1 MRRFRRGSAPGP
13 SGLRPEHLTVTL
25 QSAPGRRERA
35 LASLTRLVNVMAGGG
50 VPEDV
55 APFLAGARLHAALKK
70 DGGIRPIA
78 IGNLLRRLV
87 GRCCSTRLQ
96 EKSSAFF
103 SPHQLGVSV
112 RGGCEAIL
120 HSARKI
126 LEADPSLWCL
136 QIDFINAF
144 NLVSREAAF
153 KEVLESFPEI
163 LAWVSTCY
171 GRDSHL
177 LFGSE
182 TLLSQCGFHQGDP
195 LAALL
200 FSLVLQ
206 SLVNLIKERV
216 PSLMLNAWYLDDG
229 TLIGTVEELQAVVDM
244 VKVEGP
250 SKGLILSTAATSA
263 PAPPKSTI
271 WSPGHVGGAED
282 PLDRGLERVTAEG
295 VTLLGAPLGSP
306 AFVEESLKHKV
317 QKVEEITGLLPLLED
332 PHTEF
337 TLLRSCLALPKI
349 SFLLRAVDTSTHTGQ
364 LQKFDRVTR
373 EGLTRIL
380 GSPLNE
386 RSWSQAKLPVA
397 LGGLGLRGAEDH
409 APVAYAASL
418 LCSQLLVQSLLGVD
432 HQLPIDPEAGN
443 LSPQLLAAI
452 SAAQGEEALEAD
464 LVGLNQHQ
472 LSSKVDLH
480 QRAQLIDG
488 IEEEEVREVARISS
502 LSLPH
507 AGDWL
512 NTAPLTALG
521 LHLRPSEF
529 VLAVKY
535 RLGMPV
541 YDRAGPCPACLRPS
555 DALGDHAMCCGSG
568 GERIS
573 RHNALRDA
581 IFDTAAS
588 AGLAPVKEGRFLLP
602 GADRR
607 PADVL
612 VPHWAGG
619 RDVALDVTVV
629 HPTQAATMPNAATT
643 PGFALSF
650 AYDRKIRGA
659 EEDCQRQGIAFIPM
673 VAESFGGWHTAAERE
688 VKKLGA
694 ALARHTGQEE
704 GQATGHLWGRLG
716 ILLQRGNAALLA
728 NRIPGLPNAIV
739 DGLI

>member
-1 MRRFRRGSAPGP
+1 
-13 SGLRPEHLTVTL
+13 
-25 QSAPGRRERA
+25 
-35 LASLTRLVNVMAGGG
+35 MAGGG

-250 SKGLILSTAATSA
+250 PKGLILSTAATSA

-472 LSSKVDLH
+472 MSSKVDLH
-480 QRAQLIDG
+480 QQRQLIGG

-529 VLAVKY
+529 VLTVKY